1 MVHAHSHA
9 WPQKN
14 LRRLCI
20 SACTMIQDGRSSW
33 PIRSIHRC
41 IVEAD
46 ANPVLCLQWGKWC
59 KRKSEETARNQR
71 PPSVLP
77 KGHQLGRAK
86 SLLCCCQHLR
96 SSCLQLLLPCSA
108 QSIFSFGPFMGV
120 LSKASGR
127 HSALWDLTS
136 MLTRLSSW
144 IPSELA
150 ELARISYVW
159 CHMHFPLSLLHAD
172 SKTSQCLL
180 KTGNTAVTSG
190 CKANTAGLEP
200 SCDQVTVIFASCP
213 GLSIP
218 NLRPLEG
225 LWLHIMAWIQCLGM
239 SFALPARS
247 RFLWGPLQIYSARL
261 LMTLKR
267 GEAVF
272 CAARVVAGH
281 IASTRVP
288 CSANLTCFHWQCST
302 LIHRIH
308 GPFI

>member
-1 MVHAHSHA
+1 
-9 WPQKN
+9 
-14 LRRLCI
+14 
-20 SACTMIQDGRSSW
+20 
-33 PIRSIHRC
+33 
-41 IVEAD
+41 
-46 ANPVLCLQWGKWC
+46 
-59 KRKSEETARNQR
+59 
-71 PPSVLP
+71 
-77 KGHQLGRAK
+77 
-86 SLLCCCQHLR
+86 
-96 SSCLQLLLPCSA
+96 
-108 QSIFSFGPFMGV
+108 
-120 LSKASGR
+120 
-127 HSALWDLTS
+127 
-136 MLTRLSSW
+136 
-144 IPSELA
+144 
-150 ELARISYVW
+150 
-159 CHMHFPLSLLHAD
+159 MHFPLSLLHAD

-180 KTGNTAVTSG
+180 KTGNAAVTSG

-225 LWLHIMAWIQCLGM
+225 LWLDIMTWIQCLGM
-239 SFALPARS
+239 SFVLPARS

-272 CAARVVAGH
+272 CAARVVAGY

-308 GPFI
+308 GPHSSSMIPWFRGLSKSPCRVSLVSSSWPPNWPSSGCLDTMEGFAMAICFKYMLHAWQSIHIYNIYIYSI